1 MPDVQRR
8 IVVIAK
14 AISQAEVVAMKL
26 VQHKDHISGEL
37 NPAFILAAVAVL
49 RAAQKQQVK
58 ESGHT
63 STERLN
69 VK

>member
-1 MPDVQRR
+1 MIRP
-8 IVVIAK
+8 
-14 AISQAEVVAMKL
+14 SPLVAMKL

-49 RAAQKQQVK
+49 VAAQKQQVK
-58 ESGHT
+58 ESEHT